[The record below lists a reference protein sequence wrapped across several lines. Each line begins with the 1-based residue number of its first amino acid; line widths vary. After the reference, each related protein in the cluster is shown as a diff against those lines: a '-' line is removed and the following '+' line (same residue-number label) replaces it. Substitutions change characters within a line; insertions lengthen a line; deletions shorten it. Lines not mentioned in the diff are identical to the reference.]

1 MPESNQAVT
10 VENNAAQSQ
19 KTTLKDSAKSVAE
32 SAKKI
37 VTASKEPVKG
47 SHALLILLVVLIVAV
62 GLTRAITISQ
72 VYRKAKDG
80 KRQHFF
86 GDEKATFVL
95 DNDGDGFV
103 ALEAPA
109 NRATTG
115 PTVDG
120 ILQK

>member
-1 MPESNQAVT
+1 MSENNQVSTTVT
-10 VENNAAQSQ
+10 NAAQTP

-37 VTASKEPVKG
+37 VTASKDPVKA
-47 SHALLILLVVLIVAV
+47 SHALLILLVVLIIAV
-62 GLTRAITISQ
+62 GLTRAITIGQ

-103 ALEAPA
+103 ALEGPA
-109 NRATTG
+109 HNNAG
-115 PTVDG
+115 STVDG

>member
-1 MPESNQAVT
+1 MS
-10 VENNAAQSQ
+10 ENNQVSTNETDAAQTP

-37 VTASKEPVKG
+37 VTASKDPVKA
-47 SHALLILLVVLIVAV
+47 SHALLILLVVLTIAV
-62 GLTRAITISQ
+62 GLTRAITIGQ

-95 DNDGDGFV
+95 DSDGDGFV
-103 ALEAPA
+103 ALGGPA
-109 NRATTG
+109 RNDAG
-115 PTVDG
+115 STVDG

>member
-1 MPESNQAVT
+1 MSESNQVT
-10 VENNAAQSQ
+10 TPETNAAPAA
-19 KTTLKDSAKSVAE
+19 KTTFKDSAKSVAE

-109 NRATTG
+109 KHASAG
-115 PTVDG
+115 PVVDG

>member
-1 MPESNQAVT
+1 MS
-10 VENNAAQSQ
+10 ENTQVKANETNAAQTP
-19 KTTLKDSAKSVAE
+19 KTTLTDSAKSVAE

-37 VTASKEPVKG
+37 VTASKDPVKA
-47 SHALLILLVVLIVAV
+47 SHALFILLVVLIIAV

-95 DNDGDGFV
+95 DSDGDGFV
-103 ALEAPA
+103 ALEGPA
-109 NRATTG
+109 RNNAG
-115 PTVDG
+115 STVDG

>member
-1 MPESNQAVT
+1 MSENNQVSAT
-10 VENNAAQSQ
+10 ETNAAQTP
-19 KTTLKDSAKSVAE
+19 KTSLKDSAKSVAE

-37 VTASKEPVKG
+37 VTASKDPVKG
-47 SHALLILLVVLIVAV
+47 SHALFILLVVLIIAV
-62 GLTRAITISQ
+62 GLTRAITIGQ

-103 ALEAPA
+103 ALEGSARNNA
-109 NRATTG
+109 G
-115 PTVDG
+115 STVDG

>member
-1 MPESNQAVT
+1 MPETNQVSAT
-10 VENNAAQSQ
+10 ETNAAQTP

-37 VTASKEPVKG
+37 VTASKDPVKA
-47 SHALLILLVVLIVAV
+47 SHALLILLVVLIIAV
-62 GLTRAITISQ
+62 GLTRAITIGQ

-103 ALEAPA
+103 ALEGPA
-109 NRATTG
+109 RNNAG
-115 PTVDG
+115 STVDG

>member
-1 MPESNQAVT
+1 MSETNQVSAT
-10 VENNAAQSQ
+10 ETDAAQTP
-19 KTTLKDSAKSVAE
+19 KTTFKDSAKSVAE

-37 VTASKEPVKG
+37 VTASKEPVKA
-47 SHALLILLVVLIVAV
+47 SHALLILLVVLIIAV
-62 GLTRAITISQ
+62 GLTRAITIGQ

-103 ALEAPA
+103 ALESPA
-109 NRATTG
+109 RNNAG

>member
-1 MPESNQAVT
+1 MSETKQAVT
-10 VENNAAQSQ
+10 AETNANPAP
-19 KTTLKDSAKSVAE
+19 KTTFKDSAKSVAE

-86 GDEKATFVL
+86 GDEKATFIL

-109 NRATTG
+109 KQASTG
-115 PTVDG
+115 PVVDG